1 MELLD
6 WQKAHGP
13 CHRGGASSRHN
24 ACSSVAS
31 ASLRPSGE
39 NYNGI
44 PVRKFFRERFA
55 QRGQFMDSSTG
66 KTELSHDDAGF
77 NTR

>member
-1 MELLD
+1 VSSWRRFQQTQRVFVCGQRQPAAIRREL
-6 WQKAHGP
+6 Q
-13 CHRGGASSRHN
+13 RHT
-24 ACSSVAS
+24 S
-31 ASLRPSGE
+31 AE
-39 NYNGI
+39 
-44 PVRKFFRERFA
+44 FFRERFA